1 MEQRFF
7 RLLTFETN
15 GAVKGLVRWSMKMGK
30 SSKKSGNVLLC
41 ALCTILIVSAIAGT
55 VLINCTT
62 RYNVASSQVQSW
74 KAALQAAEAGGDIA
88 YAELRKTILD
98 PSNAFSGW
106 TSSGLVHTSP
116 VTTLGSA
123 NLKASSAVDL
133 FYNDAVTGNP
143 WYRIRSKGVAPMLG
157 LRRTGMDDRMI
168 SGARGDSLLR
178 KIDFNYDH
186 FISAYGP
193 NGDGIGKALVAV
205 SNAQLA
211 RRIELIA
218 APMTPFEAA
227 IKAGGTFYGLGS
239 AAFVDS
245 YRSNNGAY
253 DSTVKNNPSD
263 WRYPDSQSGTVEI
276 NTAVATILGSIFGN
290 VYTNG
295 GTVTKKTTSISGII
309 DNNVPFDLPPFKMPS
324 TSTWNY
330 VASPSEVTG
339 NTTITPPVGGSA
351 ASPSYY
357 LISSFANNGNLTVN
371 PAIIGG
377 VAQET
382 YVAIHVTGDIG
393 NNTSSQPTITV
404 PAQVH
409 LQVYFDGNFQTKAQN
424 IVNTSGYAG
433 NLQFY
438 AISPTLPNGAPDP
451 SVQQTINLNSGGGST
466 AGFAAVFYAPSANFT
481 INGGPDIVG
490 AIVCKNFY
498 ANGNVHWHY
507 DRALDTMGDVVDYR
521 IASYVEDIR

>member
-1 MEQRFF
+1 
-7 RLLTFETN
+7 
-15 GAVKGLVRWSMKMGK
+15 
-30 SSKKSGNVLLC
+30 
-41 ALCTILIVSAIAGT
+41 
-55 VLINCTT
+55 
-62 RYNVASSQVQSW
+62 
-74 KAALQAAEAGGDIA
+74 
-88 YAELRKTILD
+88 
-98 PSNAFSGW
+98 
-106 TSSGLVHTSP
+106 
-116 VTTLGSA
+116 
-123 NLKASSAVDL
+123 
-133 FYNDAVTGNP
+133 
-143 WYRIRSKGVAPMLG
+143 MLG

-218 APMTPFEAA
+218 APITPFEAA

-371 PAIIGG
+371 PAVIGG

-438 AISPTLPNGAPDP
+438 AISPTLPNGAPDL
-451 SVQQTINLNSGGGST
+451 SVQQTVDLNSGGGST
-466 AGFAAVFYAPSANFT
+466 SGFSAVFYTPSANFT
-481 INGGPDIVG
+481 INGAPDITG

-498 ANGNVHWHY
+498 GNGNVHWHY
-507 DRALDTMGDVVDYR
+507 DRALDTAGDAVDYR
-521 IASYVEDIR
+521 ILSYVEDIR